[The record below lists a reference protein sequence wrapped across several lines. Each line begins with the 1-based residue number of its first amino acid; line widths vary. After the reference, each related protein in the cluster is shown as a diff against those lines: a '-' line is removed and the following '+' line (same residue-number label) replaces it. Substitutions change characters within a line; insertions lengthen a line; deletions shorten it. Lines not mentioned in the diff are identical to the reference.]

1 MTKCALDSDTI
12 KLHWLTLYRYLN
24 PLKVNHLDLLY
35 IVY

>member
-12 KLHWLTLYRYLN
+12 KLHWLTLYLN

-35 IVY
+35 IVYQL